1 MKTETIAAIAT
12 AMSPAGISIVRISG
26 KDAFPIIDKIYR
38 GKKGKKLSA
47 EKSHTVHY
55 GHIYDGDHLIDEVMV
70 LLMKGPN
77 SYTAEDTVEI
87 DCHGG
92 ILITK
97 KILETVIKYGAAPA
111 EPGEFTKRAFLNGR
125 IDLSE
130 AEAVMDVIEAKNEF
144 ALKASMN
151 QLQGRVASKIRLL
164 RSEVL
169 DCVAFIEAALDDPEH
184 ISMDGYSDELA
195 RKVKDM
201 IEDVQ
206 KMIHN
211 ADNGRILAEGVKT
224 VILGKPNAGKSS
236 LLNLLIGQERAIVTD
251 IEGTTRDT
259 LEEQVYLGGIGFKM
273 IDTAGI
279 RQTDDIVEQI
289 GVKKAKEVADQA
301 DLILYVVDSSKE
313 LDDNDLEIVN
323 FIKTKRAIILF
334 NKVDLNEKISFTD
347 INKLCQDIP
356 TIRLSAKEGRGI
368 DELIDLLK
376 EMFMTGKVS
385 YNDEVFITNIRH
397 KKALED
403 SLSSLNMVLD
413 SIEMGMPE
421 DFYTI
426 DLMNVYTQLGFI
438 VGEEVEE
445 DLVNRIFSK
454 FCMGK

>member
-1 MKTETIAAIAT
+1 
-12 AMSPAGISIVRISG
+12 
-26 KDAFPIIDKIYR
+26 
-38 GKKGKKLSA
+38 
-47 EKSHTVHY
+47 
-55 GHIYDGDHLIDEVMV
+55 
-70 LLMKGPN
+70 
-77 SYTAEDTVEI
+77 
-87 DCHGG
+87 
-92 ILITK
+92 
-97 KILETVIKYGAAPA
+97 
-111 EPGEFTKRAFLNGR
+111 
-125 IDLSE
+125 
-130 AEAVMDVIEAKNEF
+130 
-144 ALKASMN
+144 
-151 QLQGRVASKIRLL
+151 
-164 RSEVL
+164 
-169 DCVAFIEAALDDPEH
+169 
-184 ISMDGYSDELA
+184 
-195 RKVKDM
+195 
-201 IEDVQ
+201 
-206 KMIHN
+206 
-211 ADNGRILAEGVKT
+211 
-224 VILGKPNAGKSS
+224 
-236 LLNLLIGQERAIVTD
+236 
-251 IEGTTRDT
+251 
-259 LEEQVYLGGIGFKM
+259 
-273 IDTAGI
+273 
-279 RQTDDIVEQI
+279 DIVEQI
-289 GVKKAKEVADQA
+289 GVKKAKEVAEQA

-313 LDDNDLEIVN
+313 LDDNDLEIIN

-413 SIEMGMPE
+413 SIEMEMPE